1 MFTHQINDK
10 LSFKLPTIA
19 DATDLLALIDTDRGP
34 QMAAVGQGQFFDQ

>member
-34 QMAAVGQGQFFDQ
+34 LGKWLSLIHI